1 MKTKVFLLSFCLGAG
16 IAEVLT
22 THPAQII
29 NDLLV
34 NGCNVSK
41 VTIKNA

>member
-16 IAEVLT
+16 IAEMLT
-22 THPAQII
+22 DQPAQII

>member
-16 IAEVLT
+16 IAEILT
-22 THPAQII
+22 TQPAQII
-29 NDLLV
+29 NELLV

>member
-1 MKTKVFLLSFCLGAG
+1 MKTRVFLLSFCLGAG
-16 IAEVLT
+16 IAELLT
-22 THPAQII
+22 DQPAQII

>member
-16 IAEVLT
+16 ITEVLT
-22 THPAQII
+22 TQPAQII

>member
-16 IAEVLT
+16 MAELLT
-22 THPAQII
+22 TQPAQII
-29 NDLLV
+29 NDLLI